1 MVLLLVE
8 FCQLRILWGR
18 RKQGCLMATKTKKKH
33 ACDLILK
40 DGGGETTTRK
50 ETPSFFSFE
59 FFYGVAA
66 HNDVLGFFRVF
77 VLYSASL

>member
-1 MVLLLVE
+1 MGE
-8 FCQLRILWGR
+8 E
-18 RKQGCLMATKTKKKH
+18 KTRVSYGNQNKKKH